1 MDLQIYQVDAFTTQL
16 FAGNPAAVVPLAEW
30 IDDALM
36 QQIAAENNLSETAFF
51 VPVGTTG
58 NHWHIRWFTPDVE
71 VPLCGH
77 ATLASAAVI
86 QREFS
91 PSSWPITLDS
101 ASGPLSIGVEGDDFV
116 LDFPV
121 NEAISVDMPVGL
133 QEALG
138 AEPEE
143 CLIASHFY
151 LMTYPDEMAVRSLS
165 PDFSKILSTTDNSII
180 VTAPG
185 DSVDFVSRF
194 FGPGVGIN
202 EDPVTGSAH
211 CVLTP
216 YWSKRLGKIQ
226 LKARQI
232 SKRGGEIRCELRE
245 DRVRLRGHTVFYM
258 KGEITI

>member
-1 MDLQIYQVDAFTTQL
+1 MK
-16 FAGNPAAVVPLAEW
+16 AVV
-30 IDDALM
+30 
-36 QQIAAENNLSETAFF
+36 
-51 VPVGTTG
+51 VP
-58 NHWHIRWFTPDVE
+58 
-71 VPLCGH
+71 
-77 ATLASAAVI
+77 
-86 QREFS
+86 
-91 PSSWPITLDS
+91 
-101 ASGPLSIGVEGDDFV
+101 
-116 LDFPV
+116 
-121 NEAISVDMPVGL
+121 
-133 QEALG
+133 
-138 AEPEE
+138 
-143 CLIASHFY
+143 
-151 LMTYPDEMAVRSLS
+151 VRSLS